1 MVEFWRSTALPHV
14 EARRSCQ
21 VNSCYRQHAH
31 DAFSIGLIDEGT
43 SILSGPIEGVIHL
56 EAGDV
61 VVIPAGQV
69 HACNPEKS
77 RWLYQMI
84 HVDQGWAAS
93 LSAQGESS
101 PLFTRIAVLRRP
113 HLRDRVADLLAG
125 MIADDSREG
134 IMAAFGTVLTTLE
147 AGPAP
152 YVAGT
157 NADPEL
163 LVRLRPVLERLRH
176 DSVNPTLDALAATVG
191 MSRHQFDRAMRRATG
206 LTPLAWRQNARV
218 VEARHLL
225 RSGMPIAEA
234 ACALGFTDQS
244 LFHRVFRAHVAATP
258 GAYQG

>member
-1 MVEFWRSTALPHV
+1 MEFWRSTALPHV

-21 VNSCYRQHAH
+21 VNSCDRQHAH

-147 AGPAP
+147 AVPAT

-157 NADPEL
+157 SADPEL
-163 LVRLRPVLERLRH
+163 LVRLRPVLERLGTTPSTRRWTRWRRR
-176 DSVNPTLDALAATVG
+176 SACPATSSIG
-191 MSRHQFDRAMRRATG
+191 RC
-206 LTPLAWRQNARV
+206 
-218 VEARHLL
+218 
-225 RSGMPIAEA
+225 AE
-234 ACALGFTDQS
+234 
-244 LFHRVFRAHVAATP
+244 RP
-258 GAYQG
+258 G